1 MPLNFLSSVVSS
13 RLDGVTR
20 KMLPPLALAGVAVLL
35 AVLAILL
42 PVREQAVEAAGVT
55 TAKAVASQI
64 LSLREFYTA
73 EIATRAERGGMRLD
87 TDFEHSAGTLPLPA
101 TLVKALGKSI
111 ERDYPGMSVRLYSR
125 YPFPNRAASE
135 TYDDF
140 ERRALAA
147 IEAAPEQAQTTIEQ
161 RDGRR
166 LLRFAVADR
175 MQAGCIGCHNARSDS
190 PRRDW
195 KLGDV
200 RGVIEITVPVDEVA
214 SKIDRGIG
222 SVALVVLAGFLAL
235 GGVAAFATRR
245 AAGALQALNS
255 ELESRVE
262 ARTTDLL
269 RANANLHDAL
279 NHIEHSEPL
288 AALGSLVAG
297 VAHEL
302 STPMG
307 NANTVAGALAGKIEE
322 LRVAAATNQL
332 RKSLLDAFID
342 EASQGSVL
350 LQRNLQRASELIAD
364 FKQVAADQTSARRR
378 EFSLAELVAETLH
391 TISPGYKNRPVT
403 VSTDVPAD
411 LRLDSFPGA
420 LEQVI
425 TNLVNN
431 AVLHGLDTG
440 KPLAVSIVA
449 RPVADASSVRLS
461 LSDDGKGMSEEI
473 VAQAF
478 RPFFTT
484 RLGTGGTGLG
494 LHLVRRLVHESLGGS
509 LELDSQ
515 PGRGT
520 RFDIVLPLVAPLAA
534 EHSVSPTA

>member
-1 MPLNFLSSVVSS
+1 M
-13 RLDGVTR
+13 RLDSVTR

-42 PVREQAVEAAGVT
+42 PVRQQTVQAAGVT

-87 TDFEHSAGTLPLPA
+87 SDFEHSAGTLPLPA

-111 ERDYPGMSVRLYSR
+111 ERDHPGMSVRLYSR

-140 ERRALAA
+140 ELKALAA
-147 IEAAPEQAQTTIEQ
+147 LEAAPEQAQSVIEQ
-161 RDGRR
+161 RAGRR
-166 LLRFAVADR
+166 LLRYAVADR
-175 MQAGCIGCHNARSDS
+175 MQAGCVGCHNARSDS

-195 KLGDV
+195 KVGDV

-222 SVALVVLAGFLAL
+222 SVAMAVLAGFLLL

-255 ELESRVE
+255 ELERRVDE
-262 ARTTDLL
+262 RTTDLSQ
-269 RANANLHDAL
+269 ANASLHDAL
-279 NHIEHSEPL
+279 NHIERSEPL

-307 NANTVAGALAGKIEE
+307 NATTVASVLAGKVEQ
-322 LRVAAATNQL
+322 LRAAAASNQL
-332 RKSLLDAFID
+332 RKSHLDTFID
-342 EASQGSVL
+342 EATQGGAM
-350 LQRNLQRASELIAD
+350 LQRNLQRACDLVAD
-364 FKQVAADQTSARRR
+364 FKQVAADQSSARRR
-378 EFSLAELVAETLH
+378 QFNLAELVAETLH
-391 TISPGYKNRPVT
+391 TISPSYKHRPVT
-403 VSTDVPAD
+403 VNTDVPAD
-411 LRLDSFPGA
+411 LQLDSYPGA

-431 AVLHGLDTG
+431 AVLHGLDAD
-440 KPLAVSIVA
+440 KPLTVSIVA
-449 RPVADASSVRLS
+449 RPAADAACVKLTV
-461 LSDDGKGMSEEI
+461 SDDGKGMSAEV

-478 RPFFTT
+478 QPFFTT

-494 LHLVRRLVHESLGGS
+494 LHLVRSLVRESLGGR
-509 LELDSQ
+509 LELDSR
-515 PGRGT
+515 PGHGT
-520 RFDIVLPLVAPLAA
+520 RFDIVLPLIAPRATEPA
-534 EHSVSPTA
+534 G